1 MKNLRCGIT
10 TVELLIGVSTL
21 LLCGLIGVNA
31 IRASSVAWTGTTTEA
46 AQKETLARAVG
57 HLEQDLRDGLL
68 IDTDNSNAHQISF
81 RTAAVDGNGLIQI
94 PLKPGKAIEYYL
106 SDKSGAKGVSGSI
119 LWKTVNGVAAG
130 KWPLLEPN
138 APANSS
144 LLTFVYYPVSDP
156 KTVRIT
162 LQCSDL
168 TGKLS
173 AVETAKVLLRN
184 HDL

>member
-1 MKNLRCGIT
+1 MHRRGIT

-21 LLCGLIGVNA
+21 LLCGVIGVNA
-31 IRASSVAWTGTTTEA
+31 IRASSVAWSGTTTEA

-68 IDTDNSNAHQISF
+68 VDVDNSNAHQITF
-81 RTAAVDGNGLIQI
+81 RTAALDSKGLIVI
-94 PLKPGKAIEYYL
+94 PVKPGNTIEYYL
-106 SDKSGAKGVSGSI
+106 SDKTGAKGVSGSI
-119 LWKTVNGVAAG
+119 LWKTVNGAPKG
-130 KWPLLEPN
+130 KWPLLDPS
-138 APANSS
+138 APPSSS
-144 LLTFVYYPVSDP
+144 LLTFVYYPTSNP

-173 AVETAKVLLRN
+173 AAETAKVLLRN